1 MACNARVRIQ
11 NANYD
16 TAWVKGV
23 ACLYFAFCILHC
35 DGAALAQTPAPTITE
50 VRVEQ
55 EGRVVSDALVL
66 GLLET
71 TVGEPLS
78 MADVRESITHLTSLG
93 RYEDIQVF
101 QEAVSGG
108 TKLRFQ
114 LFPLHPVDRLEFR
127 GVLGLSEGELRRAVA
142 ERFGTAPLA
151 SRAPDVA
158 RTLELVYHDAGYLRA
173 RITPRIDITHD
184 PDRASMTF
192 GIEAGTRARIAR
204 VEFDV
209 EPTSTPPL
217 PTAVTT
223 GQPYDNT
230 AILAALQSY
239 EETQRER
246 GYYEARATHSVD
258 FVGDDAIVR
267 ISIDQGPLVA
277 VAFAGDPL
285 PESER
290 DRLVPVRA
298 EGATDE
304 DLLEDSSLAIE
315 AYLHERGYRD
325 ATATYTRE
333 EAPGALTIRFTIAR
347 GSRYVVDG
355 VSIGGNASVPAVDIA
370 PLVRLKEG
378 DPFVQSAVDGSA
390 GAIRALYRGRGF
402 TKAMVMAAVD
412 LPPAG
417 SGRDVDRRVRI
428 RVDIVEGPQTRVSSV
443 SVDGNTALSEA
454 QVQALLSISTG
465 SAYSEADV
473 ASNQDRLDLEYR
485 NLGYADVVIEP
496 RVTLSDG
503 DTRAAIVFAVHEG
516 PQVIVDHVIILGNR
530 RTSTST
536 IERELTL
543 KPGQPLGYAARLES
557 QQRLSALGICR
568 RVTITELQG
577 LEPRRDVLVQVE
589 ESPPTTIGYG
599 GGVEGGTRLRPT
611 GPLGTAEEHFE
622 FAPRGF
628 FEVGRNNLWGKN
640 RTATLFA
647 RASLRPRDVV
657 LNDAGL
663 RLESPS
669 PDSGFGFNEYRVFGT
684 YREPK
689 VVNSPA
695 DLLITAILDQA
706 IRSSFSFRTREV
718 RAEVGT
724 RVRQYYN
731 VAVRYSLERTKL
743 FDQRFTE
750 DQKPLIDRIFPQ
762 VRLSKI
768 ANSIIRDRRDDIV
781 DPTRGRLVILD
792 AEMAART
799 IGSEVGFVKVFG
811 QLFNYFQ
818 LPSARR
824 MVLAT
829 GVRIGAS
836 HGFARTVRLVGDDG
850 VVRSEVVQDLP
861 ASERFFAGGDTT
873 VRGFALDR
881 LGTPETISPSGF
893 PQGGNGEVVLNAE
906 LRVAVFKA
914 ISAVM
919 FVDAGNVFP
928 TASDLSLIDL
938 RPSTGFGVHY
948 RSPIGLIR
956 VELGINLDPQVLVP
970 GTLERRTVLHVSLGP
985 AF

>member
-1 MACNARVRIQ
+1 LR
-11 NANYD
+11 Y
-16 TAWVKGV
+16 
-23 ACLYFAFCILHC
+23 

-71 TVGEPLS
+71 TVGDPLS
-78 MADVRESITHLTSLG
+78 MADVRESITHLNSLG

-108 TKLRFQ
+108 TTLRYQ
-114 LFPLHPVDRLEFR
+114 LFPLHPVDRLEFK
-127 GVLGLSEGELRRAVA
+127 GVLGLPEGELRRAVT

-158 RTLELVYHDAGYLRA
+158 RALELVYHDAGYLRA

-192 GIEAGTRARIAR
+192 AIEAGTRARIAR

-209 EPTSTPPL
+209 EPTASMPPL
-217 PTAVTT
+217 PTAVTA
-223 GQPYDNT
+223 GQPYDNA

-239 EETQRER
+239 EATQRER

-267 ISIDQGPLVA
+267 ISIEQGPLVA

-304 DLLEDSSLAIE
+304 DLLENSSLAIE
-315 AYLHERGYRD
+315 GYLHERGYRD

-333 EAPGALTIRFTIAR
+333 ETPGALTIRFTIAR
-347 GSRYVVDG
+347 GSRYLVDG
-355 VSIGGNASVPAVDIA
+355 VSIGGNASVPAADIT

-378 DPFVQSAVDGSA
+378 DPFVQSAVDGAA
-390 GAIRALYRGRGF
+390 GAIRALYRSRGF
-402 TKAMVMAAVD
+402 TKAMIMTAADV
-412 LPPAG
+412 PPAG

-428 RVDIVEGPQTRVSSV
+428 RLDIVEGPQTLVSSV
-443 SVDGNTALSEA
+443 SVDGNTALGEA
-454 QVQALLSISTG
+454 QLRPLLSIVTG

-473 ASNQDRLDLEYR
+473 ASNHDRLDLEYR
-485 NLGYADVVIEP
+485 NLGYADVVIES
-496 RVTLSDG
+496 RVALSEG
-503 DTRAAIVFAVHEG
+503 DTRAAIVFEVHEG

-543 KPGQPLGYAARLES
+543 KPGQPLGYAARIES
-557 QQRLSALGICR
+557 QQRLSALGIFR

-577 LEPRRDVLVQVE
+577 AEPRRDVLVQVE

-647 RASLRPRDVV
+647 RASLRPRDIV
-657 LNDAGL
+657 LNDAGQL
-663 RLESPS
+663 LESPS
-669 PDSGFGFNEYRVFGT
+669 PESGYGLNEYRVFGT

-724 RVRQYYN
+724 RVKQYYN

-792 AEMAART
+792 TEMAART
-799 IGSEVGFVKVFG
+799 IGSEVGFVKAFG

-836 HGFARTVRLVGDDG
+836 HGFARIVRVVGDDG
-850 VVRSEVVQDLP
+850 VVTSEVVQDLP

-906 LRVAVFKA
+906 LRVAVFKG
-914 ISAVM
+914 ISGVM

-956 VELGINLDPQVLVP
+956 VELGINLHPQVLVP
-970 GTLERRTVLHVSLGP
+970 GTLERRTVLHIALGP